1 MNAKILGIGAFVALL
16 IAGFVLVQGGV
27 PESKMVEEHSDSLE
41 SYEMSPSQAVSRMQS
56 KDDVV
61 VLDVRTIQ
69 EYEEIHLQNALLLPV
84 QELSQAS
91 LDAIGLSD
99 KDQEIILYCRSGARS
114 KTAFDIMNSLGYTNI
129 KSVAGGMIH
138 WQEDNYPLTEV
149 GKFNESK
156 NIQESDKNTTGPK
169 ISIDRKLHD
178 FGEIPQFAGVVQTMF
193 AVTNLG
199 TETLT
204 VGDITTSCSC
214 TSATLSSYS
223 IGAGESAELTVLF
236 DPDLHEEPEGV
247 FTRTVFIPSN
257 DVNTPEAEVAVQ
269 VDILEGV

>member
-1 MNAKILGIGAFVALL
+1 MNTKILGIIIVVALV
-16 IAGFVLVQGGV
+16 IAGFVLMRGGSS
-27 PESKMVEEHSDSLE
+27 ESKMVEEHSDSLE
-41 SYEMSPSQAVSRMQS
+41 AYEMSPSQAVNRMQS
-56 KDDVV
+56 KDGVV

-91 LDAIGLSD
+91 LNEIGLSD

-149 GKFNESK
+149 GTFNESK
-156 NIQESDKNTTGPK
+156 NVQESDKNTVGPK
-169 ISIDRKLHD
+169 ISIGRKLHD
-178 FGEIPQFAGVVQTMF
+178 FGEIPQFGGVRQTLF
-193 AVTNLG
+193 TVTNTGAG
-199 TETLT
+199 TLV

-223 IGAGESAELTVLF
+223 IEAGESAELTVLF

-257 DVNTPEAEVAVQ
+257 DVNIPEAEVAVQ